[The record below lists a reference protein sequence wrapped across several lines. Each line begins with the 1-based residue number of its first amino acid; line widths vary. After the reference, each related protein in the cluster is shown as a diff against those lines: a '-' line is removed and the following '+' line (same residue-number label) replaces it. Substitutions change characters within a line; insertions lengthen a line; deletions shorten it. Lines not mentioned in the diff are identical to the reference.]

1 MVMLDPGIRTT
12 RLMMFEFDPTMV
24 GYSRDRTASFYRQ
37 LIDRTRALPGVKNAT
52 LSRAFPFRPNFNDES
67 IVPEGFQMP
76 AGQTAISI
84 PTNVVDEQY
93 FDTVGTPL
101 LQGRAFTT
109 ADSADS
115 RAVAVVNAEFAKRYW
130 PGQEPIG
137 KRLRLGANGRYVE
150 VVGVAR
156 TAKYLSLAETP
167 QPYLY
172 LPLSQNPRARRM
184 LLVQTEG
191 ASGPI
196 MDPVLKTI
204 HEIEPDQPV
213 FNVRTIENYYEQG
226 VLGPALVLIQMVGAT
241 GLIGLTLTVVGLYG
255 LIAYSVSR
263 RTREIGVRMALGADR
278 LHVLRLV
285 LRQGITLAAI
295 GVAVGMAISVPVFR
309 LLSSRLSGL
318 GELSLWTLVMVPAGL
333 ILVAVCACLMPA
345 RHASGI
351 DPTQALRSD

>member
-1 MVMLDPGIRTT
+1 
-12 RLMMFEFDPTMV
+12 
-24 GYSRDRTASFYRQ
+24 
-37 LIDRTRALPGVKNAT
+37 
-52 LSRAFPFRPNFNDES
+52 
-67 IVPEGFQMP
+67 
-76 AGQTAISI
+76 
-84 PTNVVDEQY
+84 
-93 FDTVGTPL
+93 
-101 LQGRAFTT
+101 
-109 ADSADS
+109 
-115 RAVAVVNAEFAKRYW
+115 
-130 PGQEPIG
+130 
-137 KRLRLGANGRYVE
+137 
-150 VVGVAR
+150 
-156 TAKYLSLAETP
+156 
-167 QPYLY
+167 
-172 LPLSQNPRARRM
+172 
-184 LLVQTEG
+184 
-191 ASGPI
+191 
-196 MDPVLKTI
+196 
-204 HEIEPDQPV
+204 
-213 FNVRTIENYYEQG
+213 
-226 VLGPALVLIQMVGAT
+226 MVGAT